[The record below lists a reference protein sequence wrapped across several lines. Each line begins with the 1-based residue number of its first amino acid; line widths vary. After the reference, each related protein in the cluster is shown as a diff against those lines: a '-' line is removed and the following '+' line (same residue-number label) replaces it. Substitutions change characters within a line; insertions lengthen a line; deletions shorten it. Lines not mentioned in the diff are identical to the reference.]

1 MIVSRAAVLLPLSL
15 FIAACGGGGGR
26 GGEGT
31 ADGGATDPD
40 GGGGGTADASAPAV
54 CGDGVKQ
61 LGEACDDDND
71 QPEDGC
77 DSACAVETDWACPVP
92 GEPCVKIVVC
102 GNGHIEGDETCDD
115 RNE

>member
-77 DSACAVETDWACPVP
+77 DSAAGSVELFAARLSVAPDSLRCLKKSAM
-92 GEPCVKIVVC
+92 
-102 GNGHIEGDETCDD
+102 
-115 RNE
+115 RRSFMSS